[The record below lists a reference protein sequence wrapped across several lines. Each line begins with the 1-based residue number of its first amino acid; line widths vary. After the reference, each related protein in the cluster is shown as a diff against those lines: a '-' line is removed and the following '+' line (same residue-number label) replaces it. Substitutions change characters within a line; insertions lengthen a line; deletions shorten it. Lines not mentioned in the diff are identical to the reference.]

1 MTHTR
6 ALVRGLTALT
16 TLATAL
22 SLASTVGA
30 QTPAGNGQVTPPP
43 PPRPAPTAAGTA
55 TPYAPPPSVLAPPPP
70 NVGTSSTPGGVGS
83 SRPSGAPTSGSP
95 LPSTAG
101 SQGVSTAP
109 QPIEIPPPPGSR
121 ILTLDEAVTIAVSGN
136 VDAKTSELELD
147 QAESG
152 RAGSRGR
159 LLPRITIDG
168 AVQEWDRAFVLPF
181 GGADLTVRDQFTW
194 NVGATLVQ
202 PLTGLFGAVAD
213 YKAQAIGVDI
223 AKLQHE
229 TTRRDVGFQAAIFYL
244 RTLEAK
250 RIVEVA
256 VASVQALDAQAKQ
269 AASLHANGVIAK
281 NDLLRAQLALS
292 NAKQREIQA
301 RGQLVMARGRLA
313 TQLGLPRG
321 LPVDAAPLGTST
333 TPSEEVTTV
342 LAAETASTRRLEV
355 KAFDARIDQ
364 ADERIS
370 VARNKLLP
378 QIQGVANYTHFD
390 GSEFQ
395 QKDAA
400 YIGVTGSWNI
410 WDWGATWSESKDA
423 SSRFEQA
430 KLSRV
435 RIEDQVRLEARQA
448 AVDAQSA
455 RDALD
460 VAKSAVA
467 QAEENYRIVSRR
479 FEEAAGTAFDVVDA
493 EALLTQSRAQFE
505 QATYDFLVARLALQR
520 ATGEPAPHVR

>member
-1 MTHTR
+1 M
-6 ALVRGLTALT
+6 
-16 TLATAL
+16 
-22 SLASTVGA
+22 
-30 QTPAGNGQVTPPP
+30 
-43 PPRPAPTAAGTA
+43 
-55 TPYAPPPSVLAPPPP
+55 
-70 NVGTSSTPGGVGS
+70 
-83 SRPSGAPTSGSP
+83 
-95 LPSTAG
+95 
-101 SQGVSTAP
+101 
-109 QPIEIPPPPGSR
+109 
-121 ILTLDEAVTIAVSGN
+121 TIALSGN
-136 VDAKTSELELD
+136 VDARTSELELD
-147 QAESG
+147 TAESSKT
-152 RAGSRGR
+152 GSRGR
-159 LLPRITIDG
+159 LLPKLQADG
-168 AVQEWDRAFVLPF
+168 AIQEWDRPFNLAF
-181 GGADLTVRDQFTW
+181 GGAPLTVRDQFTW
-194 NVGATLVQ
+194 TVGATLVQ
-202 PLTGLFGAVAD
+202 PLTGLFGAIAD

-223 AKLQHE
+223 AKLQHD

-244 RTLEAK
+244 RTLQAK

-256 VASVQALDAQAKQ
+256 VASVQALEGQAKQ

-281 NDLLRAQLALS
+281 NDLLRSQLALS
-292 NAKQREIQA
+292 NAKQREIAA

-321 LPVDAAPLGTST
+321 LPVDAAPLGDVTST
-333 TPSEEVTTV
+333 EEVTSV
-342 LAAETASTRRLEV
+342 PNAETAATRRLEV
-355 KAFDARIDQ
+355 KAFDARIEQ

-400 YIGVTGSWNI
+400 YIGLSGTWNI

-423 SSRFEQA
+423 STKFEQA
-430 KLSRV
+430 KLARV

-455 RDALD
+455 REALD

-520 ATGEPAPHVR
+520 ATGEAMPHVK